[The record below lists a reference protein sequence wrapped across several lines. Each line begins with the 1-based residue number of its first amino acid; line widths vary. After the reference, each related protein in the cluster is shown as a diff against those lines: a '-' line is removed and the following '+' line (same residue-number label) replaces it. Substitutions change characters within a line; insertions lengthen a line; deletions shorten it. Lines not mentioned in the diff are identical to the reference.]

1 MELTILATVM
11 MMSDRILI
19 CRTYKSLGCIPGVS
33 NSNCSVGQMRT
44 CMVTRGPHYDADETI
59 AVPELTKN
67 SFYIF
72 FPAKGIMNYRQII
85 SSRLY
90 VRINQF

>member
-1 MELTILATVM
+1 MKWFCLIILHFEFRPA
-11 MMSDRILI
+11 
-19 CRTYKSLGCIPGVS
+19 VS

-44 CMVTRGPHYDADETI
+44 SEITRGPHYDADETI
-59 AVPELTKN
+59 AVPELTEK
-67 SFYIF
+67 SFYVL

-85 SSRLY
+85 SSRLF